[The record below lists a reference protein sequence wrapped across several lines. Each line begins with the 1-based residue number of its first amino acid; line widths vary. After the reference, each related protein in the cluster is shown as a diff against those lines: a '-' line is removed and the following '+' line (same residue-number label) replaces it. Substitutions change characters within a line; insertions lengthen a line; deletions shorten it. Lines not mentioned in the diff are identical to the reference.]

1 MASHLEASNLRKN
14 RDLARGKS
22 LEVGDKTLA
31 GDKTLTGDKTAEVDD
46 KARAHT
52 LRDDEASLCIHH
64 QLYRRH
70 CFCNHRYQY
79 IH

>member
-31 GDKTLTGDKTAEVDD
+31 GDKTAEVDD

-52 LRDDEASLCIHH
+52 LRDDEASRCIHH
-64 QLYRRH
+64 QLYR
-70 CFCNHRYQY
+70 
-79 IH
+79 